1 MPRQSSGRSTCRRN
15 LQTGAKPAQHRQ
27 VVLHIALEYI
37 EPPIWRRVRVPENYT
52 LHQLHRVLQFVFS
65 WLDYHLYRLFRFRAD
80 PRLYG
85 LKGALSDTCLLD
97 PVQYSAR
104 VK

>member
-1 MPRQSSGRSTCRRN
+1 MPRQSSWRSTPRRN
-15 LQTGAKPAQHRQ
+15 LRTGAKPAQHRQ

-65 WLDYHLYRLFRFRAD
+65 WLDYHLYSFEIGNRRFERPSRESEAED
-80 PRLYG
+80 ATAFTR
-85 LKGALSDTCLLD
+85 
-97 PVQYSAR
+97 
-104 VK
+104 

>member
-1 MPRQSSGRSTCRRN
+1 MPRQSSGRSTSRRN

-65 WLDYHLYRLFRFRAD
+65 WLDYHLYSFEIGNRRFERPSRESEAED
-80 PRLYG
+80 ATAFTR
-85 LKGALSDTCLLD
+85 
-97 PVQYSAR
+97 
-104 VK
+104 